1 MIFVW
6 IRHYPRE
13 ELLEAHF
20 SVCNNVESKD
30 IQKLPW
36 KTSKT
41 YQLSRKTAFIT
52 HTTGRMNQAQLS
64 L

>member
-13 ELLEAHF
+13 ELLEALF

-30 IQKLPW
+30 IQKLHW

-41 YQLSRKTAFIT
+41 QLIDQKENYFY
-52 HTTGRMNQAQLS
+52 HTLHEE
-64 L
+64 